1 MVLPVGNHEGFIN
14 QQTVLEPGPLMHFI
28 NTLAPLCVQS
38 PKTFHSI
45 SLVCKE
51 WRQIALSE
59 PFRRVL
65 QQLIEAHI
73 FGKKAYQE
81 YFGGDCGPELPIP
94 LGFLL
99 NFKVGKTILTCAP
112 KSLKFTQANGEIAEE
127 PVTLENVDKW
137 VRHPIRGSGKG
148 VYPYSMKNYL
158 SKEPAVNDPHW
169 IYFELQENYSSQMK
183 AVSLHHFP
191 PLTRMSLTDLT
202 LSLLMYRIKTGK
214 EPYLFDSVNIGFS
227 GILPD
232 RGLVVGFDTEGLI
245 VTNYCDEFN
254 PIFIGDHARTYYSQ

>member
-1 MVLPVGNHEGFIN
+1 MIRPVGLLN
-14 QQTVLEPGPLMHFI
+14 QPTVLEPELLPHFI
-28 NTLAPLCVQS
+28 NTLAPLCIQS

-59 PFRRVL
+59 PFRQAL

-73 FGKKAYQE
+73 FGKKAYEE

-99 NFKVGKTILTCAP
+99 NFKVGKTYLIFAP
-112 KSLKFTQANGEIAEE
+112 KSLKFTQANGEIVEE

-137 VRHPIRGSGKG
+137 VRHPIQGSGKG

-169 IYFELQENYSSQMK
+169 IYFELEESYFSQIK
-183 AVSLHHFP
+183 SESLPHFP
-191 PLTRMSLTDLT
+191 PLTKMSLTDLT

-214 EPYLFDSVNIGFS
+214 EPFLFDADNIGFS

-232 RGLVVGFDTEGLI
+232 RGLVVGFDPKGLV
-245 VTNYCDEFN
+245 VTNYCDEFY
-254 PIFIGDHARTYYSQ
+254 PIFIGIHARTYYSQ